1 MISTFSDV
9 FRSWIRKLKL
19 LPVGLVVVTGVFSS
33 YWAAALAATAPQRVQ
48 IEGEIIDTWCY
59 VTEIMGDAQGTAHH
73 LCAVWCA
80 IGGIPVSI
88 LGDDGQVYM
97 VLRVESED
105 TNVANPT
112 IVNIQTHKVVVD
124 GDLYERDGVK
134 YLFVDQVADDKG
146 VVNLNHEDY
155 GIIPFG
161 E

>member
-1 MISTFSDV
+1 M
-9 FRSWIRKLKL
+9 
-19 LPVGLVVVTGVFSS
+19 LPFGFVVVAGVFSS
-33 YWAAALAATAPQRVQ
+33 YWTTAIAATSPQRVQ

-97 VLRVESED
+97 VLRVENED

-112 IVNIQTHKVVVD
+112 IVKIQTHKVIVD

>member
-1 MISTFSDV
+1 MISTVSDV
-9 FRSWIRKLKL
+9 FHSSLRKLKL
-19 LPVGLVVVTGVFSS
+19 LPVGFVVATGVLSS
-33 YWAAALAATAPQRVQ
+33 SWTAAVAATAPQRVQ

>member
-1 MISTFSDV
+1 MIKPT
-9 FRSWIRKLKL
+9 RL
-19 LPVGLVVVTGVFSS
+19 LPGYFIVIASILSANG
-33 YWAAALAATAPQRVQ
+33 AAVSAATSPERVQ
-48 IEGEIIDTWCY
+48 VTGEIIDTWCY

-88 LGDDGQVYM
+88 LGEDGHVYM
-97 VLRVESED
+97 VLKVESED
-105 TNVANPT
+105 ANVANPT
-112 IVNIQTHKVVVD
+112 VVNIQTHKVTVD

-134 YLFVDQVADDKG
+134 YLFVNQVADDQG

-161 E
+161 K